1 MKGLTYVAPAL
12 AATRH
17 CTLEK
22 QRVTFVLMPSPASRR
37 TATMPAS
44 SIGIL
49 TTMLSAI
56 WASCLPSRTIPSV
69 STATTSAETGP
80 STSEQISF
88 STSRGS
94 RSPACL
100 ARSEGLVVI
109 PSIKPAWAAQLMSLR
124 LAVSRK
130 NFMAHASA

>member
-1 MKGLTYVAPAL
+1 MNGLTYEAPAF

-22 QRVTFVLMPSPASRR
+22 HSVTLVLMPSPASRR

-56 WASCLPSRTIPSV
+56 LASCLPSRTIPSV
-69 STATTSAETGP
+69 STATTSAER
-80 STSEQISF
+80 SEEHTSELQ
-88 STSRGS
+88 
-94 RSPACL
+94 SPMY
-100 ARSEGLVVI
+100 LVC
-109 PSIKPAWAAQLMSLR
+109 R
-124 LAVSRK
+124 LLLEK
-130 NFMAHASA
+130 